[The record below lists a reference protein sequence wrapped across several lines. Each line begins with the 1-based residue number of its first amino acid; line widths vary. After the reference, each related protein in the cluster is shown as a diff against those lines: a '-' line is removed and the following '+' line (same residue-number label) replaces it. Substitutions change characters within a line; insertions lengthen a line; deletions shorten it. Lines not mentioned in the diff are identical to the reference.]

1 MTADADTADRRAGR
15 LALLTLLGIVV
26 AVQVVV
32 LYSPSSHGGLLFP
45 QADKVVHV
53 LVFLVPVAVALLAGL
68 RPAAVVA
75 LFVAQA
81 VVSEVVQGTLL
92 PAARGTRST
101 SSPTSPGSRSA
112 SESGTSSTSERG
124 AGRRR
129 PPAPDDAGP
138 PVAGRGDRPSLV
150 DWTTHRGARAHGRV
164 RRCRR
169 ARPAPPRPV
178 RR

>member
-92 PAARGTRST
+92 PGRSGDAVDVVADLAGIALGVGVWHLVDERTRGGS
-101 SSPTSPGSRSA
+101 SSPTSP
-112 SESGTSSTSERG
+112 
-124 AGRRR
+124 
-129 PPAPDDAGP
+129 
-138 PVAGRGDRPSLV
+138 
-150 DWTTHRGARAHGRV
+150 
-164 RRCRR
+164 
-169 ARPAPPRPV
+169 
-178 RR
+178 

>member
-92 PAARGTRST
+92 PGRSGDVVDVVADLAGIALGIGVWHLVDERTRGGS
-101 SSPTSPGSRSA
+101 SSPTSP
-112 SESGTSSTSERG
+112 
-124 AGRRR
+124 
-129 PPAPDDAGP
+129 
-138 PVAGRGDRPSLV
+138 
-150 DWTTHRGARAHGRV
+150 
-164 RRCRR
+164 
-169 ARPAPPRPV
+169 
-178 RR
+178 